1 MKARNNMSKYKQLT
15 ELGIGAT
22 DLKNIQITLIKL
34 VGIGELNIDST
45 ALDIVKDITSLIDTL
60 KHKDIERNKEINT
73 KNK

>member
-1 MKARNNMSKYKQLT
+1 MSKYKQLT
-15 ELGIGAT
+15 NLGIGAT
-22 DLKNIQITLIKL
+22 DLKNIQLTLIKL

-60 KHKDIERNKEINT
+60 EHKVVERNKEIDA